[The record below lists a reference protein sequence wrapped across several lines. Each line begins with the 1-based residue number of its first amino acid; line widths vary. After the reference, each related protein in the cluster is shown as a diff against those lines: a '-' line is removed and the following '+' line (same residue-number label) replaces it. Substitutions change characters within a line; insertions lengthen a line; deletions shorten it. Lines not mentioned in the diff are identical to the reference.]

1 MARKSK
7 SVSVYERIEEKE
19 NQIKETEELLA
30 KLNEEVQ
37 VLYDERDDEE
47 ATLLFIR
54 MKDNGLT
61 IDKALELL
69 LQNK

>member
-47 ATLLFIR
+47 AKLLFIR

>member
-30 KLNEEVQ
+30 KLNVFYITKFLECWEVTEKR
-37 VLYDERDDEE
+37 VMSKCLGWDY
-47 ATLLFIR
+47 LF
-54 MKDNGLT
+54 
-61 IDKALELL
+61 
-69 LQNK
+69 Q